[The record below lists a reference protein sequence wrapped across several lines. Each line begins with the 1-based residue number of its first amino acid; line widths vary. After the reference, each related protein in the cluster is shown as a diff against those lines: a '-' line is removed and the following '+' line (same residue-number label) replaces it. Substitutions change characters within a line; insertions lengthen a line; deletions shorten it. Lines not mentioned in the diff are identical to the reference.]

1 MSQPRSGLLAL
12 LCLSGLA
19 CSDDDDKGPPP
30 YTSGVASSSNAPVSA
45 LSDGDKAKLCRSY
58 GAHVSSSVGL
68 DLIAQAVCLPQA
80 ILLGGSPQGCRERL
94 DACVADVPPPV
105 QLEVAVDDVQVCTD
119 TLAQCSLSVA
129 QLEGCINLRFDWVY
143 ELVNTL
149 SCAGATDSD
158 TRSRA
163 EQMRGV
169 AVCAAGR
176 ASCDRFIS
184 VGPELL

>member
-1 MSQPRSGLLAL
+1 M
-12 LCLSGLA
+12 LCLTALA
-19 CSDDDDKGPPP
+19 CSDDDDQGPPP
-30 YTSGVASSSNAPVSA
+30 YSSGVTSSSNAPVSG
-45 LSDGDKAKLCRSY
+45 LGDGDKAKLCRSY

-80 ILLGGSPQGCRERL
+80 ILLGGSPEGCRARL

-105 QLEVAVDDVQVCTD
+105 QLDVAVDDVQVCTD

-129 QLEGCINLRFDWVY
+129 QLEGCINLRFDWIY
-143 ELVNTL
+143 ELVNGL
-149 SCAGATDSD
+149 SCAGAGDSS
-158 TRSRA
+158 TRNRA

-176 ASCDRFIS
+176 ASCDGFLS